1 MLGGPTYTRSLMIK
15 FIRNYRG
22 KATNEQFF
30 EAGTEAEFDKETE
43 AYLVEVEAAE
53 QVKVAKKKESA

>member
-1 MLGGPTYTRSLMIK
+1 MIK

-30 EAGTEAEFDKETE
+30 ESGTEAEFDKETE
-43 AYLVEVEAAE
+43 EYLVEVEAAE
-53 QVKVAKKKESA
+53 QVQVKVAKKKESA

>member
-1 MLGGPTYTRSLMIK
+1 MIK

-30 EAGTEAEFDKETE
+30 ESGSEAEFDKEIE
-43 AYLVEVEAAE
+43 EYLVEVEAAE
-53 QVKVAKKKESA
+53 QVKVVKKKESA